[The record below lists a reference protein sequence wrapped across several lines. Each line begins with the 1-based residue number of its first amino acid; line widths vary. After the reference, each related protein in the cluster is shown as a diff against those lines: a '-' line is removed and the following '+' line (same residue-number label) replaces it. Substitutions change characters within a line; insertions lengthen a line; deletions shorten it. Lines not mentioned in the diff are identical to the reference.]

1 MDLFLSAYCL
11 LPTAYSMTR
20 RIAATMALIAFALC
34 LVMGIVAEN
43 DIATTLSRALMAM
56 FVVFLVGLIIGSMAQ
71 RMLDEN
77 LSDQEKKVEID
88 ESKSTTRDR

>member
-1 MDLFLSAYCL
+1 MV
-11 LPTAYSMTR
+11 R

-43 DIATTLSRALMAM
+43 DFGTTLTRGLKAM
-56 FVVFLVGLIIGSMAQ
+56 FVTFFVGLALGAMAQ

-77 LSDQEKKVEID
+77 LSDVEKKKEIE
-88 ESKSTTRDR
+88 ESNSTPQDR

>member
-1 MDLFLSAYCL
+1 MV
-11 LPTAYSMTR
+11 R

-43 DIATTLSRALMAM
+43 DFSTTVSRALKAM
-56 FVVFLVGLIIGSMAQ
+56 FVTLFVGLIVGSMAQ

-77 LSDQEKKVEID
+77 LSALAKKKEFE
-88 ESKSTTRDR
+88 ESKSTPQDR

>member
-1 MDLFLSAYCL
+1 MV
-11 LPTAYSMTR
+11 R

-43 DIATTLSRALMAM
+43 DYVTTLSRALKAM
-56 FVVFLVGLIIGSMAQ
+56 VVTFFVGLAVGAMAQ

-77 LSDQEKKVEID
+77 LSVSGKKPEIN
-88 ESKSTTRDR
+88 ESKSPPQDR

>member
-1 MDLFLSAYCL
+1 
-11 LPTAYSMTR
+11 MTR

-43 DIATTLSRALMAM
+43 DCATTLSRALTAM
-56 FVVFLVGLIIGSMAQ
+56 VVTFFVGLVVGAMAQ

-77 LSDQEKKVEID
+77 LSDQAKSDDLK
-88 ESKSTTRDR
+88 ESYSTPQVR

>member
-1 MDLFLSAYCL
+1 
-11 LPTAYSMTR
+11 MTR

-43 DIATTLSRALMAM
+43 DIATTLSRALLAM
-56 FVVFLVGLIIGSMAQ
+56 LGTFFVGLIVGAMAQ

-77 LSDQEKKVEID
+77 LSDQAKNEENKAR
-88 ESKSTTRDR
+88 KSNTVDR

>member
-1 MDLFLSAYCL
+1 MV
-11 LPTAYSMTR
+11 R

-43 DIATTLSRALMAM
+43 DYVTTVSRALKAMAVT
-56 FVVFLVGLIIGSMAQ
+56 FFVGLVVGSMAQ

-77 LSDQEKKVEID
+77 LSVIEKKPEIN
-88 ESKSTTRDR
+88 ESKSPPLDR

>member
-1 MDLFLSAYCL
+1 MV
-11 LPTAYSMTR
+11 R

-43 DIATTLSRALMAM
+43 DCATTLSRALMAM
-56 FVVFLVGLIIGSMAQ
+56 LVTFFVGLIVGAMAQ

-77 LSDQEKKVEID
+77 LSDQAKNEEIK
-88 ESKSTTRDR
+88 ESKSSPVDR